1 MIFEGIFNE
10 RLQDKINKEVQ
21 EKVKISKAEDQ
32 YKVEVEKIESLI
44 TFEYFKV
51 RII

>member
-21 EKVKISKAEDQ
+21 EKVKISKAEEQ
-32 YKVEVEKIESLI
+32 YKVEVEKIESEI